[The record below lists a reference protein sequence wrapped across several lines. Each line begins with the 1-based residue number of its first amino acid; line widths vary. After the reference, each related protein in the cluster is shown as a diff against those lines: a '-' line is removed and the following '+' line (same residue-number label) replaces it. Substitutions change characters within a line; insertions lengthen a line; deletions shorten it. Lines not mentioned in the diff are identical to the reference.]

1 MNKTDKTWLSRY
13 AFSDITVYMR
23 NEKGTYTNLTDYTIS
38 DDNESICIK
47 SNSEYVLMFCSY
59 FYNAYKSKVACRV
72 CDISLNGLLVLA
84 GIGDMSF
91 IRRFDD
97 GCDKNESLLAIL
109 CARKITNYN
118 YGVAMQDKENPMIYR
133 FYRQFW
139 EKDEETGRN
148 RRYKGE
154 VLAKEFYIA

>member
-1 MNKTDKTWLSRY
+1 
-13 AFSDITVYMR
+13 
-23 NEKGTYTNLTDYTIS
+23 
-38 DDNESICIK
+38 
-47 SNSEYVLMFCSY
+47 MFCSY

-72 CDISLNGLLVLA
+72 CDISLNGLLILA